1 MKTYPTISKEVQTVE
16 PVYAFDKLDGSNIR
30 AEWSRKR
37 GFYKYGTRRRLL
49 DAYERPLGLA
59 IELINDQYGEELAQ
73 RFKDERVESAIA
85 YFEFFGDN
93 SFAGFHYES
102 DDFKVILFD
111 VSLYK
116 RGFMGPKEFM
126 KFATGL
132 STPTMVYHGNAN
144 QPFVQSVM
152 RGEQPDVTF
161 EGVVC
166 KYIRKK
172 QIRMFKVKSA
182 AWLKKLKA
190 KCGTDKELFRQLM

>member
-1 MKTYPTISKEVQTVE
+1 MKTYPTISKEVQTIE

-37 GFYKYGTRRRLL
+37 GFYKYGTRKRLL
-49 DAYERPLGLA
+49 GVDERPLGLA
-59 IELINDQYGEELAQ
+59 IELINDQYGSELAQ
-73 RFKDERVESAIA
+73 RFKDERVESAVA
-85 YFEFFGDN
+85 YFEFFGNN
-93 SFAGFHYES
+93 SFAGFHDERG
-102 DDFKVILFD
+102 DFQVVLFD

-126 KFATGL
+126 KFTTGL
-132 STPTMVYHGNAN
+132 LTPVMVYHGNAN
-144 QPFVQSVM
+144 QPFVQSVIK
-152 RGEQPDVTF
+152 GEQPDVTF

-172 QIRMFKVKSA
+172 QIHMFKIKSG

-190 KCGTDKELFRQLM
+190 TCGTDEKLFQQLL